1 MREKEKPE
9 NGVCV
14 TAQHVSYGNSDRG
27 SLSCC
32 HNHLNLKHKI
42 VCLFSRS
49 SLQSLTPRG
58 GWGKMI
64 EKGMRGIMNE
74 LNELLANF
82 INTKIEQSLQDFKR
96 EISDI
101 PAKSYSVS
109 PEELERMLEVVKKT
123 EEPDKSYLVE
133 AMARLGGIEDEWADV
148 SDQIS
153 LIESF
158 LKICGDFCDYNGF
171 FIFKG
176 DGANCYD
183 ATSHKVFP
191 QKGMTVK
198 LERFSEPKTLADSPL
213 PDDIKK
219 QFEGISDVY
228 VLPLTLKFKPAGFVL
243 TVLSESGLL
252 DFMKTVVAIMSRE
265 LTLMPYKAKALLA
278 NKTGT
283 TESVQVSPSRAS
295 SGSRASISS
304 IGMESPLER
313 AIRYAKLLASEI
325 KLYNDKAV
333 SKGLQEG
340 GLRSLLSVDI
350 ERSYNSFRERFP
362 NSDEIPDRIFDEALI
377 ECVADGNA
385 DLL

>member
-1 MREKEKPE
+1 MVE
-9 NGVCV
+9 N
-14 TAQHVSYGNSDRG
+14 
-27 SLSCC
+27 
-32 HNHLNLKHKI
+32 
-42 VCLFSRS
+42 
-49 SLQSLTPRG
+49 
-58 GWGKMI
+58 
-64 EKGMRGIMNE
+64 GMRGIMNE
-74 LNELLANF
+74 LIEKLANF
-82 INTKIEQSLQDFKR
+82 INTKIEQNVQDYKK
-96 EISDI
+96 EISEI
-101 PAKSYSVS
+101 PVRGQSVS
-109 PEELERMLEVVKKT
+109 PQELERMLETLKGA
-123 EEPDKSYLVE
+123 EEQDKGYLAE
-133 AMARLGGIEDEWADV
+133 AMARLGGIEDEWANI

-183 ATSHKVFP
+183 ATPHRVFP
-191 QKGMTVK
+191 QKSMTMK
-198 LERFSEPKTLADSPL
+198 LERFSKVMTLADSPL
-213 PDDIKK
+213 PDDIKS

-228 VLPLTLKFKPAGFVL
+228 VLPLKLKFKPAGFVL

-252 DFMKTVVAIMSRE
+252 DFMKTVVTIMSRE

-278 NKTGT
+278 SKPKAAAGT
-283 TESVQVSPSRAS
+283 PASASRAS
-295 SGSRASISS
+295 TGSRASISS

-333 SKGLQEG
+333 SKGLEEG
-340 GLRSLLSVDI
+340 GLRNLLSVDI

-362 NSDEIPDRIFDEALI
+362 NSEEIPDRIFDEALI
-377 ECVADGNA
+377 EYVADGNA